1 MCYCEGVKRP
11 SQSALLF
18 RTKCSNLKIFMRLLH
33 RKMLLVMTVTFTK
46 FLNFVKCNNLMKR
59 CTFTLTEILITLGII
74 GVVAAKTLPVL
85 IQSNS

>member
-1 MCYCEGVKRP
+1 MDNRIGGGRKPFTVRV
-11 SQSALLF
+11 LDLF
-18 RTKCSNLKIFMRLLH
+18 NLNVLFCRLL
-33 RKMLLVMTVTFTK
+33 RCKMLLVMTVNFTK